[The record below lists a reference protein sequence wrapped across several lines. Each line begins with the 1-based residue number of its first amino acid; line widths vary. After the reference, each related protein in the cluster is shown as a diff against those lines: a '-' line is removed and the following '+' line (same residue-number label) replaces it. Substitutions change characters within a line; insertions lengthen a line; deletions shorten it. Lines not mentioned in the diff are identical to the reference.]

1 MVEQK
6 MAYSPYWTTPLLSL
20 LCVGMDAPKVLI
32 LRRPGCD
39 PRKCSALKLARHNLI
54 HLLKHPR
61 QIRGYPVILSPFS
74 EKAFSPEDRD
84 QAQQYG
90 ILVLDCS
97 WEDAETMFQKPL
109 RGVPRCLP
117 YLVAAN
123 PVNYGRVGKLSSV
136 EAAASALF
144 ILGFTIQAE
153 KLLGI
158 FKWGPHFLE
167 LNAEPLEEYRSA
179 TSSAEIIRQQQ
190 LFMNPPDSKT
200 E

>member
-1 MVEQK
+1 MEI
-6 MAYSPYWTTPLLSL
+6 
-20 LCVGMDAPKVLI
+20 PKVLI
-32 LRRPGCD
+32 LRLPGCD
-39 PRKCSALKLARHNLI
+39 PRKCSALKLARHNLV

-61 QIRGYPVILSPFS
+61 QIRGQPIILSPFS

-84 QAQQYG
+84 HALQHG

-97 WEDAETMFQKPL
+97 WESAETIFQKPL

-136 EAAASALF
+136 EAAASALY
-144 ILGFTIQAE
+144 ILGFTSQAE

-158 FKWGPHFLE
+158 FKWGPHFLQ
-167 LNAEPLEEYRSA
+167 LNFEPLEDYRTA
-179 TSSAEIIRQQQ
+179 TNSVEIIRRQQQ
-190 LFMNPPDSKT
+190 FMQKSNPNI